1 MRPMTRAALA
11 PLALLLAACAGPPG
25 HDGAF
30 GGEVAPV
37 GSRLVPSPGA
47 ARALAASLEPAGGGA
62 LEDGLVRRRV
72 AALAAEVAEACRA
85 PAQDLTVLDT
95 GDLVLRA
102 LPGGHLQVSRG
113 LLVACAGPD
122 AVERVAAL
130 LAHAAAH
137 AALGHPEAH
146 LARDLGRHGVAA
158 LASSV
163 TPLVEGDEAAVGDAR
178 ALGLALRLLERPE
191 RPGAG
196 CDEADARAL
205 AALEG
210 LGLAAPA
217 KALEAAYAALA
228 AVEARDP
235 GAAAPLL
242 AVHGGLADRLRAA
255 REAPARAPLRAAA
268 HEPLD
273 LRSLVE
279 QVEAHAALD
288 AADLLLRRGAAEGA
302 LRLAGEQKGARAAAL
317 RAEALAAL
325 GREREAD
332 RALRAALLLEPGS
345 HRARLALG
353 GLYARQRL
361 HEAARA
367 ELEQAVRRAPL
378 DALGHLLLAQAALEP
393 AQARARLALA
403 EALAGDG
410 PWARQAAEALAPAR
424 QGAPPPPDPGRARI
438 LSGSGRR

>member
-1 MRPMTRAALA
+1 MTRAALA
-11 PLALLLAACAGPPG
+11 PLALLIAACAGPRG

-30 GGEVAPV
+30 GGEVAAV
-37 GSRLVPSPGA
+37 GSRLAPSPGA

-72 AALAAEVAEACRA
+72 AALAAEVAQACHA
-85 PAQDLTVLDT
+85 PPQDLTVLDT
-95 GDLVLRA
+95 GDVVLRA

-122 AVERVAAL
+122 ALERVAAL

-137 AALGHPEAH
+137 AALGHADDH
-146 LARDLGRHGVAA
+146 LARDLRRHGVAA

-163 TPLVEGDEAAVGDAR
+163 TPLVEGEAAAADDAR
-178 ALGLALRLLERPE
+178 ALGLALRLLARPE

-210 LGLAAPA
+210 LGVAAPA
-217 KALEAAYAALA
+217 RALEAAYAALA
-228 AVEARDP
+228 SVEERDP
-235 GAAAPLL
+235 AAAAPLL
-242 AVHGGLADRLRAA
+242 AVHGPLADRLRG
-255 REAPARAPLRAAA
+255 ARAAPPRTPLRPVAR
-268 HEPLD
+268 EPLD
-273 LRSLVE
+273 LSPLVE

-288 AADLLLRRGAAEGA
+288 AADLLLRRGAADGA
-302 LRLAGEQKGARAAAL
+302 LRLAGEQKGPRAAAL

-332 RALRAALLLEPGS
+332 RALRAALLLDPGS

-353 GLYARQRL
+353 ALYARAQP
-361 HEAARA
+361 AGARG

-378 DALGHLLLAQAALEP
+378 DPLAHLLLAQVTDEP
-393 AQARARLALA
+393 DRRRARLVLA
-403 EALAGDG
+403 EALAGGEG
-410 PWARQAAEALAPAR
+410 PWARQAAAALAPAR